1 MLLKPYTAF
10 IVGAATVATSI
21 SAALGAPGRAGFVFG
36 VVTTVLSLIWAL
48 GSRSRC
54 QWAGKF
60 LLRISGPSE
69 VVLKPQKVQPEK
81 ITVRAEDPQVFT
93 DTVLAL
99 RSLKC
104 DKDKARW
111 AAGQATMRLPNADF
125 DQTFKL
131 AVQIATARA

>member
-1 MLLKPYTAF
+1 MLVKPLTAF
-10 IVGAATVATSI
+10 IVGAVTVASSI

-36 VVTTVLSLIWAL
+36 VLTTLFSVLWAL
-48 GSRSRC
+48 GSPSR
-54 QWAGKF
+54 QQRAGKF
-60 LLRISGPSE
+60 LLRLSGAKVPQAK
-69 VVLKPQKVQPEK
+69 VLKPEK
-81 ITVRAEDPQVFT
+81 IAVRAEDPQVFT
-93 DTVLAL
+93 DCVLAL

-111 AAGQATMRLPNADF
+111 AAGQATMRLPNAGF

>member
-1 MLLKPYTAF
+1 MLVKPLTAF
-10 IVGAATVATSI
+10 IVGAVTVASSI

-36 VVTTVLSLIWAL
+36 VLTTLFSVLWAL
-48 GSRSRC
+48 GSPSR
-54 QWAGKF
+54 QQRAGKF
-60 LLRISGPSE
+60 LLRLSGAK
-69 VVLKPQKVQPEK
+69 VPQVKAPEK
-81 ITVRAEDPQVFT
+81 IAVRAEDPQVFT
-93 DTVLAL
+93 DCVLAL

-111 AAGQATMRLPNADF
+111 AAGQATMRLPNAGF